1 VYETTGSLIDTH
13 TADAAKV
20 ARTLVKPGVPM
31 IVLETALP
39 VKFAETVKQAT
50 GIDPPLTAEQQAMM
64 ALPLRVVQIA
74 PDVAEVK
81 RIIAAGAH

>member
-1 VYETTGSLIDTH
+1 
-13 TADAAKV
+13 
-20 ARTLVKPGVPM
+20 M

-39 VKFAETVKQAT
+39 VKFAETVKEAT

-74 PDVAEVK
+74 PDVARVK
-81 RIIAAGAH
+81 AIIASN